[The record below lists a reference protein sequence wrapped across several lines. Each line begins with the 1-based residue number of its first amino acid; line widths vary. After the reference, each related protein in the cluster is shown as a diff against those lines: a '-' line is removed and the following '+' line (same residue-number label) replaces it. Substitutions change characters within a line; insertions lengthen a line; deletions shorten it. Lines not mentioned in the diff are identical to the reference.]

1 MIASLEIAGRLRGG
15 KGLFGW
21 IGSLPWGNPMVLS
34 VILSLI
40 MLIFGGFG
48 GIVNATYAM
57 NAMIHN
63 TAWVPGHFHLIFAGT
78 TRSLCTLR

>member
-1 MIASLEIAGRLRGG
+1 MPRRSHDTHADKPSPKLHL
-15 KGLFGW
+15 
-21 IGSLPWGNPMVLS
+21 
-34 VILSLI
+34 

-48 GIVNATYAM
+48 GIVNASYAM

-78 TRSLCTLR
+78 TVIMYFAIAKQTS